1 MKYPEIQF
9 EPFFSWVNRPRI
21 MYSPGVRRELGYE
34 MGQLGGSKVVIFTDQ
49 GLIKA
54 GVAEMVA
61 KEVRD
66 SDLQL
71 VGIFDNI
78 LQDARINNINEGSA
92 VSIEAKAQTL
102 WLRWVAEASWIPPR
116 QLTL

>member
-34 MGQLGGSKVVIFTDQ
+34 MSQLGGSKVAIFTDE

-71 VGIFDNI
+71 VGIFDKI
-78 LQDARINNINEGSA
+78 LQDARINNINEGRG
-92 VSIEAKAQTL
+92 VLQKNRRRRYGCGG
-102 WLRWVAEASWIPPR
+102 WRKRYGYR
-116 QLTL
+116 QGS

>member
-1 MKYPEIQF
+1 PLTAQYVSAILVVLSSESTPSCPGYAQRRQLMKYPEIQF

-34 MGQLGGSKVVIFTDQ
+34 MSQLGGSKVVIFTDE
-49 GLIKA
+49 GLINA

-71 VGIFDNI
+71 AGIFDKI
-78 LQDARINNINEGSA
+78 LQDARIN
-92 VSIEAKAQTL
+92 
-102 WLRWVAEASWIPPR
+102 
-116 QLTL
+116 